1 MEPLSERRIRQ
12 ALETEDA
19 GPFGAHV
26 RYLAHTGSTNDVL
39 REMAEQGAPEG
50 AVVVTDEQTAGRGR
64 MGRVW
69 AAPPGSS
76 LLLSV
81 LFRPALPPEHVYRLV
96 MVCGLAAAEAC
107 EAEEGIGRVDVKWP
121 NDLQI
126 GGKKLAGVLAESAFS
141 GEQPEWV
148 IMGVGLN
155 VNQTF
160 AASDPLA
167 GTATS
172 LRTISSRQH
181 DRAALLA
188 RLLAGIQRWHARLD
202 DAGLVE
208 AWQARC
214 VTVGQRVRVEAA
226 GRVLEGLAEEIDAGG
241 ALWLRDDDGRRH
253 CLAAG
258 EVSVLRG

>member
-1 MEPLSERRIRQ
+1 MEPLSERHIRE
-12 ALETEDA
+12 ALEGVDA
-19 GPFGAHV
+19 GPFGAHAH
-26 RYLAHTGSTNDVL
+26 YLARTGSTNDVL

-50 AVVVTDEQTAGRGR
+50 TVIVADEQTAGRGR

-69 AAPPGSS
+69 AAPPRSS

-96 MVCGLAAAEAC
+96 MICGLAAAEAC

-126 GGKKLAGVLAESAFS
+126 GGKKLAGVLAENAFS
-141 GEQPEWV
+141 GRQLAWV
-148 IMGVGLN
+148 IVGVGLN

-160 AASDPLA
+160 AAPDPLA

-172 LRTISSRQH
+172 LRMVSGREH

-188 RLLAGIQRWHARLD
+188 RVLAGIRRWHGRLEYS
-202 DAGLVE
+202 GLVQ

-226 GRVLEGLAEEIDAGG
+226 GQAIEGHAEKIDASG
-241 ALWLRDDDGRRH
+241 ALWLRDDAGQRH

-258 EVSVLRG
+258 EVTILRG